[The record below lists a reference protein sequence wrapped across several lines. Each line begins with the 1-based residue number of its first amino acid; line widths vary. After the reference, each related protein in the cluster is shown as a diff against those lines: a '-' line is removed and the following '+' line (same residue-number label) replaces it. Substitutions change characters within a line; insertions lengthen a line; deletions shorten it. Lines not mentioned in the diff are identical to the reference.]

1 MIKLRLARTLVSC
14 RPQHPE
20 DASRVSGDKVDR
32 HNSEEA
38 SAAAGSSIG
47 PSREIAIFPKGLRT
61 HKTSLY
67 FTVGEREGRKVSKGE
82 KQL

>member
-1 MIKLRLARTLVSC
+1 MLAADFSILKMPAGCLVT
-14 RPQHPE
+14 RWT
-20 DASRVSGDKVDR
+20 R

-38 SAAAGSSIG
+38 SAGAGSSIG
-47 PSREIAIFPKGLRT
+47 PSHEIAIFPKGLRT

-67 FTVGEREGRKVSKGE
+67 FTVWEREGRKVSKGE